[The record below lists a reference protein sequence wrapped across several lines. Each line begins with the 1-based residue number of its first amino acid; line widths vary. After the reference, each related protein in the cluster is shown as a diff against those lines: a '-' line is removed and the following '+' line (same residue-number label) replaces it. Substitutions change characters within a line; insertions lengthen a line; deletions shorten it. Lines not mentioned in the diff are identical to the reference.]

1 MNKAEYLGALEA
13 ELKAREASD
22 IDEIIAEY
30 SEHFDFK
37 LADGFSE
44 SEIAVKLGAPE
55 KIAEQ
60 FEEESGEKNKPDI
73 WKKTVSYAVALLEII
88 GGIIF
93 AAWDLILAAA
103 ALAFLAV
110 GVSLEAGMDITGV
123 IPNMPYISAAL
134 FGAAAL
140 ALAVLTGCAAWYCIK
155 LLAQL
160 VRSRARWHMS
170 FVSGAKLP
178 PLSITPRLKGRGRR
192 VFRGIVYISAAAFG
206 LFFLA
211 AYAASAL
218 NAHSV
223 EFWHVWKWFV

>member
-1 MNKAEYLGALEA
+1 MK
-13 ELKAREASD
+13 K
-22 IDEIIAEY
+22 
-30 SEHFDFK
+30 
-37 LADGFSE
+37 
-44 SEIAVKLGAPE
+44 
-55 KIAEQ
+55 
-60 FEEESGEKNKPDI
+60 KNKPDI

-140 ALAVLTGCAAWYCIK
+140 ALAVLTGCAAWYCFK

-223 EFWHVWKWFV
+223 EFWHGWKWVV